1 MMMTSLKLFAIMI
14 HSKLLLGVC
23 AVTSE
28 TLYVGDVILV
38 HKVSHSL
45 LSLHVIL
52 CTLDVYNV
60 ILGSAYTS

>member
-1 MMMTSLKLFAIMI
+1 MI

-28 TLYVGDVILV
+28 TLSVGDVILA

-52 CTLDVYNV
+52 L
-60 ILGSAYTS
+60 IYTMLY

>member
-1 MMMTSLKLFAIMI
+1 MI

-28 TLYVGDVILV
+28 TLSVGDVILV

-52 CTLDVYNV
+52 CTLDVHNV